1 MLKAYQ
7 SLLKVKTS
15 EVGLGLVMIVY
26 LGRCSVVKT
35 LVQYQV
41 ECELLQTFLKRN
53 WQCAATGIF
62 IEPLLYARHLT
73 LIILNTQMLDTTH
86 VQS

>member
-41 ECELLQTFLKRN
+41 ECELLQTFEKKLAVCCY
-53 WQCAATGIF
+53 WHI
-62 IEPLLYARHLT
+62 Y
-73 LIILNTQMLDTTH
+73 
-86 VQS
+86 